1 MANTTLKALTA
12 ISGTTLDNADLFLT
26 HDFSANTEYKISLT
40 DLRTAVGNV
49 GTGSFTVTSS
59 GTSDA
64 LVVTSTDATNTG
76 APDIVFYRNSAS
88 PAVSDIMGD
97 IIFRG
102 NNSANIATRY
112 ASISS
117 SIVSPTSGLITNNE
131 NQNFNCSFSDFAI
144 KYMDN
149 INVNISAEQ
158 S

>member
-117 SIVSPTSGLITNNE
+117 SIVSPTSTAEAGNIIFNTINKCDFSFAEFPSFFLII
-131 NQNFNCSFSDFAI
+131 FI
-144 KYMDN
+144 
-149 INVNISAEQ
+149 IIL
-158 S
+158 